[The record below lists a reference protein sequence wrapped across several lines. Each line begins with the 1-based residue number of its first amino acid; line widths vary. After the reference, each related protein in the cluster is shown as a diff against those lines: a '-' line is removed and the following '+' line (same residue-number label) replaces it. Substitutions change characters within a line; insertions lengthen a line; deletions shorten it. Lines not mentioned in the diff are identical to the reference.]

1 MREKGEY
8 LKAVFF
14 TSSLSTSNLDSLT
27 FLSLSLSLSFK
38 QTSLSPSALKKECT
52 FERFLCN
59 YEYLSLSLSLSS
71 LFLSFPPF
79 FLCVSVDFILVLQK
93 GLSVALVCVCSLV
106 KINCCFFQKKKCA
119 ASNSSKQI
127 CQQHNFVVQGK
138 KVVEVAKI
146 CL

>member
-14 TSSLSTSNLDSLT
+14 TSSLSTSDLDSLT
-27 FLSLSLSLSFK
+27 FLSLSLSLSNK
-38 QTSLSPSALKKECT
+38 LPSLPLRSKKSALSKG
-52 FERFLCN
+52 FFAIMSI
-59 YEYLSLSLSLSS
+59 SLSLSLSS